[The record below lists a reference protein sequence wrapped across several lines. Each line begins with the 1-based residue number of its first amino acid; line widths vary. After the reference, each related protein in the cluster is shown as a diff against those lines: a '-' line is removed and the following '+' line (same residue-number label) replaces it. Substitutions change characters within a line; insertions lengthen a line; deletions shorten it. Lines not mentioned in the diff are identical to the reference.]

1 MVFKEKII
9 FPPWLHAILTG
20 QLFIKSLSGR
30 ILQEKKQ
37 NKQTTTTKKLY
48 ENHDYLNSTV
58 YLKVTRITLSINQ
71 NLNNLNFFTGI
82 TDWTFF

>member
-1 MVFKEKII
+1 MASCHLNWTAIHKISI
-9 FPPWLHAILTG
+9 WKNPTG
-20 QLFIKSLSGR
+20 
-30 ILQEKKQ
+30 KKNKT
-37 NKQTTTTKKLY
+37 NKQQQQQKKLY